1 MHEIIWLVTGEQQGI
16 NIQSL
21 LRGQLKISYGQYKRL
36 KFHEGIYVDGILRRS
51 DYQLSEGESVR
62 LVFREELG
70 HSPLAGSLPLIVAYE
85 DADLLL
91 VNKPAPL
98 PSIAS
103 KQRSETLENRVFSYL
118 GEPADFVYRPINRL
132 DKGTS
137 GLMLI
142 AKNAHIQQRMQKL
155 LHSDKFVR
163 SYLAITVGSLPQQ
176 SGRIDLAIGHAA
188 GIRRQADENGQP
200 AVTLYEV
207 LQTKGELSLVA
218 LRLLT
223 GRTHQIRVH
232 LAALGCPVYGDFL
245 YGKEEEKLPGR
256 FALHACSVKFF
267 HPLVLKW
274 VEATADLPAEMQEL
288 IGNPAS

>member
-1 MHEIIWLVTGEQQGI
+1 MHEINWLVTGEQQGI
-16 NIQSL
+16 SIQSL

-36 KFHEGIYVDGILRRS
+36 KFHEGIYVDGILRHS

-62 LVFREELG
+62 LVFREEVG

-155 LHSDKFVR
+155 LHSDEFVR
-163 SYLAITVGSLPQQ
+163 SYLAIAKGSLPQQ

-188 GIRRQADENGQP
+188 GIRRQTDENGQP

-207 LQTKGELSLVA
+207 LKTKGELSLVS

-232 LAALGCPVYGDFL
+232 LA
-245 YGKEEEKLPGR
+245 
-256 FALHACSVKFF
+256 
-267 HPLVLKW
+267 
-274 VEATADLPAEMQEL
+274 
-288 IGNPAS
+288 